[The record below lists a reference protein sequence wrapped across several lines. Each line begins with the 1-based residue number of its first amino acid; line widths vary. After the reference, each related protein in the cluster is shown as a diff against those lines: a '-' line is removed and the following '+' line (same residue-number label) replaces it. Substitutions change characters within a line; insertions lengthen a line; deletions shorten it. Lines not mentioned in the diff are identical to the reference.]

1 MANRWPI
8 SSGNWSDAAIW
19 SGSLIPTTS
28 DLVFANNKI
37 VTIDQDI
44 NVLGLSAASTTGV
57 SSSGYFIAT
66 NGISIK
72 ADLTGSNLATT
83 TVSVLPM
90 VLGLSVTNINPTL
103 LVQDSASINLTGSII
118 QGQAGSC
125 ITLVHKSTGVVNIS
139 GSTVD
144 IASTAG
150 GTFNNSAILLYNGTL
165 NVIGNITSATTSQ
178 TPGVWNWYGTVNVI
192 GNLQARRFSPTTLLS
207 CCIYN
212 ENGIINLTGNITAT
226 SIGQNAYGAHGIA
239 NSSGIVNITGN
250 LFSSSS
256 VAPCVINGTSA
267 GIINITGNVL
277 GGLSSPAVSNGAT
290 SGVISII
297 GQIQASTSSV
307 GFASSATTATN
318 LLSGPF
324 INSGSRNAIY
334 CYNVQLYNNISTRY
348 TIVTSGSVNST
359 NLVAPEQI
367 IGIPSG
373 SNVRSNILYGPGNE
387 LTGSMYVPH
396 PNSVSYGIAV
406 DNTVGT
412 AIVKPE
418 DVWNI
423 AVTSL
428 TASNS
433 IGQRLANTITTASMQ
448 GIVNAFS

>member
-1 MANRWPI
+1 MPNRWPI
-8 SSGNWSDAAIW
+8 SNGNWSDSAIW
-19 SGSLIPTTS
+19 SGSLIPTAS

-37 VTIDQDI
+37 VTLDQDI
-44 NVLGLSAASTTGV
+44 NVQGLSAASTAGV

-72 ADLTGSNLATT
+72 ADLTGSTLATT

-90 VLGLSVTNINPTL
+90 VLSQGVTNINPTL

-118 QGQAGSC
+118 QGAAGSC
-125 ITLVHKSTGVVNIS
+125 ITLIHKSTGTVNIS

-144 IASTAG
+144 LGSTAG
-150 GTFNNSAILLYNGTL
+150 GTFNNGSILLYNGIL
-165 NVIGNITSATTSQ
+165 NMIGNITVATTSQ
-178 TPGVWNWYGTVNVI
+178 APNVLNWYGTMNVI
-192 GNLQARRFSPTTLLS
+192 GNLQAIRFSPLVIRS

-212 ENGIINLTGNITAT
+212 ESGVINLTGNI
-226 SIGQNAYGAHGIA
+226 IGNSTTQVVYGAHGIV
-239 NSSGIVNITGN
+239 NSAGIVNITGN

-256 VAPCVINGTSA
+256 TAPCVINGTNA

-277 GGLSSPAVSNGAT
+277 GGVSSPAVSNGTT

-359 NLVAPEQI
+359 NLVSPEQI
-367 IGIPSG
+367 TGIPSG
-373 SNVRSNILYGPGNE
+373 SNVRAGILYGPGNE
-387 LTGSMYVPH
+387 LTGSMSVPH
-396 PNSVSYGIAV
+396 LNAVSYGVAV
-406 DNTVGT
+406 DNTTGT

-423 AVTSL
+423 NIIELTS
-428 TASNS
+428 SNS

-448 GIVNAFS
+448 GIVDAFN